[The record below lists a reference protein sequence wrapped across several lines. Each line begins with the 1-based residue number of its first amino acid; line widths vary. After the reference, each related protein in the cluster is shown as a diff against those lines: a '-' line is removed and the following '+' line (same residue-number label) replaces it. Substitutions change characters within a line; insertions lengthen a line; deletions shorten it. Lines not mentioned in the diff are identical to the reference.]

1 MEGCF
6 KYFKKAQDQSGWL
19 KFCVDLTEKGEWEAA
34 EKYLKLKDIL
44 IGKGYINSKNYANE
58 GGVSFRFWFHGKE
71 SHSNT
76 LNER

>member
-1 MEGCF
+1 M
-6 KYFKKAQDQSGWL
+6 
-19 KFCVDLTEKGEWEAA
+19 DLTEKWEWEAA

-44 IGKGYINSKNYANE
+44 MGKGCINSKNYADK

-76 LNER
+76 LNERKLIVMFYTLSSLSGIAAESD